1 MVTPESMRIPNP
13 PEIEAEG
20 IAIVQATDGR
30 EIVLL
35 ESDGQLRA
43 IDRLCPHEDGDLSE
57 CLMVG
62 AHIKCPVH
70 GYIFDLS
77 NGRCLNRQGYD
88 AQVYDVEVDGDT
100 VVLRPRP

>member
-1 MVTPESMRIPNP
+1 MATLESVRILYP

-20 IAIVQATDGR
+20 FAIVQAADGR

-35 ESDGQLRA
+35 KSDGQLRA
-43 IDRLCPHEDGDLSE
+43 IDRLCPHEDGDMGE
-57 CLMVG
+57 CSMVG

-88 AQVYDVEVDGDT
+88 AQIYEVEVDGDV
-100 VVLRPRP
+100 VVLRPRH

>member
-1 MVTPESMRIPNP
+1 MRIPYP

-20 IAIVQATDGR
+20 IAIVRAADGR

-43 IDRLCPHEDGDLSE
+43 IDRLCPHEDGDLGE
-57 CLMVG
+57 GLMVG
-62 AHIKCPVH
+62 AHLKCPEH
-70 GYIFDLS
+70 GWIFDLS
-77 NGRCLNRQGYD
+77 NGRCLNRRGSK

-100 VVLRPRP
+100 VVLRPQP

>member
-1 MVTPESMRIPNP
+1 MRIPYP

-20 IAIVQATDGR
+20 FAIVQAADGR

-35 ESDGQLRA
+35 KSDRQLRA

-57 CLMVG
+57 GLMVG
-62 AHIKCPVH
+62 AHLKCPAH
-70 GYIFDLS
+70 GWIFDLS
-77 NGRCLNRQGYD
+77 NGRCLNRRGNN

-100 VVLRPRP
+100 VVLRPQP